1 LNRHYR
7 RLWCESQDPLFVGD
21 TNYHRRNVFHI
32 DKRVEE
38 FRATKIGKMN
48 DVVRYLRDLAAH
60 FFSGSQVQ
68 PDTFAGAA
76 LKKAD
81 DRRIRLQ
88 AGFILRERAGTDYG
102 GNDYSNRKSVA
113 FHNQLILRDF
123 WSIDQ
128 QIIHGSRSGGS
139 RVRRTNHAAV
149 APSSEAARDPET
161 AGRLIS
167 HWQAQRLS
175 YNSA

>member
-1 LNRHYR
+1 M
-7 RLWCESQDPLFVGD
+7 CESQRLLFAGC

-88 AGFILRERAGTDYG
+88 AGFILRERAGTDYRAQ
-102 GNDYSNRKSVA
+102 DYHKNK
-113 FHNQLILRDF
+113 
-123 WSIDQ
+123 
-128 QIIHGSRSGGS
+128 
-139 RVRRTNHAAV
+139 
-149 APSSEAARDPET
+149 
-161 AGRLIS
+161 
-167 HWQAQRLS
+167 
-175 YNSA
+175 